1 MRRSFRYRP
10 SKASAAMS
18 VVVGVLFMIVGF
30 TMVLPATLRSGLLPI
45 ALFGLVWTGFAVVIT
60 VANVRFL
67 MGKGSGFW
75 GGFEVSDEEPERP
88 TPTFRANSTDH
99 QHITASG
106 PDAKARLEQ
115 LETLK
120 NAGLIDEREYQEKR
134 KEIMKG
140 L

>member
-1 MRRSFRYRP
+1 MRRNIRYRP

-18 VVVGVLFMIVGF
+18 VVVGVLFMIIGF
-30 TMVLPATLRSGLLPI
+30 TLVIPSTIATGLVPI
-45 ALFGLVWTGFAVVIT
+45 MLFGLVWTGLAVVIT

-67 MGKGSGFW
+67 MGKGGGFW
-75 GGFEVSDEEPERP
+75 GGFEVSDEGPDRP
-88 TPTFRANSTDH
+88 TPAFRPDSTDH
-99 QHITASG
+99 QHITPSG

-134 KEIMKG
+134 KEI
-140 L
+140 LREL

>member
-1 MRRSFRYRP
+1 MRRNIRYRP
-10 SKASAAMS
+10 SKASAAMG
-18 VVVGVLFMIVGF
+18 VVVGVLFIIIGL
-30 TMVLPATLRSGLLPI
+30 TLVLPTTIASGFVPI
-45 ALFGLVWTGFAVVIT
+45 MLFGLVWTGFTVVIT

-106 PDAKARLEQ
+106 PDAKSRLEQ

-120 NAGLIDEREYQEKR
+120 NAGLIDDGEYQEKR
-134 KEIMKG
+134 KEILKG